1 MTTTIAMSAGFV
13 AIVEVWGHAATPLP
27 AGALVAIY
35 LVAAAAGGTTPLPP
49 IFGITEA
56 VLIGGL
62 VLAGYSSG
70 SALLSVIIFRAVTYW
85 LPLPVGLWAARRLR
99 RASLL

>member
-1 MTTTIAMSAGFV
+1 
-13 AIVEVWGHAATPLP
+13 
-27 AGALVAIY
+27 
-35 LVAAAAGGTTPLPP
+35 
-49 IFGITEA
+49 

-99 RASLL
+99 RANLL